1 MSQHDLDPV
10 AILAALDVTDGT
22 EIVPVQGGQ
31 DTAIWRVDTGGKRC
45 ALRLFRAGE
54 ERKCRR
60 EVASMRAA
68 AAGGIP
74 VPIVHAEGMWEGRP
88 ALLLSWMAGRTMV
101 GAFREQPW
109 RITAFGAMCGRM
121 QARIH
126 AIPAPEGP
134 EYPPDRW
141 LDWAGPLDAPLRER
155 LLALARHPLA
165 FCHFDYHPL
174 NAMTDGK
181 QITAILDWPNA
192 LPGDPRADLARTF
205 VLLRFPPNTRLRPHE
220 ALAVRLFLSGWWRAY
235 QRAAGPV
242 TDMALFYVWAGTIT
256 VLDQE
261 GKLDRPNI
269 PRRSDSFDPLRR
281 WTAQW
286 RQRAGLP
293 PVG

>member
-1 MSQHDLDPV
+1 MSESQLDPV
-10 AILAALDVTDGT
+10 AILAALGVTDAAG
-22 EIVPVQGGQ
+22 IMPVQGGQ

-74 VPIVHAEGMWEGRP
+74 VPIIHAEGIWAGRP
-88 ALLLSWMAGRTMV
+88 ALLLSWMPGRTMV
-101 GAFREQPW
+101 GAFEKQPW
-109 RITAFGAMCGRM
+109 RIAAFGAMCGRM
-121 QARIH
+121 HARIH
-126 AIPAPEGP
+126 AVPVPEGP

-155 LLALARHPLA
+155 VLALARRPLVL
-165 FCHFDYHPL
+165 CHFDYHPL
-174 NAMTDGK
+174 NVMTDGK
-181 QITAILDWPNA
+181 AVTAVLDWPNA
-192 LPGDPRADLARTF
+192 MPGDPRADLARA
-205 VLLRFPPNTRLRPHE
+205 VALMRFPPNVTIRPHE
-220 ALAVRLFLSGWWRAY
+220 ALAVRIFLRAWWRAY

-242 TDMALFYVWAGTIT
+242 AEMAPFYALAGTT
-256 VLDQE
+256 TLLDQE

-269 PRRSDSFDPLRR
+269 PRNAASFDPLRR
-281 WTAQW
+281 WTAMW

-293 PVG
+293 EM